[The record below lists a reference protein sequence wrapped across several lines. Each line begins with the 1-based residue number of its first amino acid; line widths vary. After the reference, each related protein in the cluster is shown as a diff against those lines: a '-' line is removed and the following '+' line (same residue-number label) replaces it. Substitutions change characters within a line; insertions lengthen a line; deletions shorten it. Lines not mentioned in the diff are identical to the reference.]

1 MQERLDGSD
10 ALRALVRLGGVS
22 LARHQLDLALR
33 QECERIVCF
42 TAHLTPEIIQLQH
55 LAEAAG
61 ARFHSLSGARGLA
74 GLVSAA
80 DDVLVLEDGLFVT
93 SDFMPDLR
101 TGPTVV
107 YVQPIE
113 AGLAA
118 GFERIDLN
126 HASAGMLRLSGSQVA
141 RLADLPDDVN
151 VFSALQRIALQA
163 AVPLRMLPPHAQA
176 DAVWALVCS
185 EAQAERLEA
194 HWIEARTQPDIAAT
208 PTEWLMRPVV
218 RSFGAA
224 LLDSAGGMV
233 SLFAGAGLLLILA
246 VGAGWFGV
254 PLIGLLLAA
263 LSGLIWTMREL
274 IARIAPGP
282 SGKAWLTSG
291 FGLAQ
296 DAVLVA
302 LATWGMQRA
311 GWEAIHTRVFPA
323 LLLVVLLRLVAGL
336 APPRWR
342 GWLADRTVLA
352 AGLGIAVALNAAG
365 SVVQIAA
372 LAVAGLG
379 ILFSRDKTRLTQP

>member
-1 MQERLDGSD
+1 M
-10 ALRALVRLGGVS
+10 VRLGGVS
-22 LARHQLDLALR
+22 LARHQLDLALG
-33 QECERIVCF
+33 QECARIICF
-42 TAHLTPEIIQLQH
+42 TPQLTTAIIQLQH
-55 LAEAAG
+55 LAEANG

-74 GLVSAA
+74 GLVSAI
-80 DDVLVLEDGLFVT
+80 DEVLVLEDGLFVT
-93 SDFMPDLR
+93 SAIMPDLR
-101 TGPTVV
+101 SGPPLI

-118 GFERIDLN
+118 GFERIDIN
-126 HASAGMLRLSGSQVA
+126 HASAGLLRLGGGQVA

-163 AVPLRMLPPHAQA
+163 AVPLRMLPPHDQA
-176 DAVWALVCS
+176 DAVWTLVRS
-185 EAQAERLEA
+185 EVQAERLEA
-194 HWIEARTQPDIAAT
+194 HWIEARTQLDAAAT
-208 PTEWLMRPVV
+208 PTQWLMRHVV

-254 PLIGLLLAA
+254 SLIGLLLAA

-274 IARIAPGP
+274 IVRIAPGP
-282 SGKAWLTSG
+282 SGKAWLIAG

-302 LATWGMQRA
+302 LATWGMQSV

-352 AGLGIAVALNAAG
+352 AGLGVAVALNAAG

-379 ILFSRDKTRLTQP
+379 ILFTRDKTRLTQL